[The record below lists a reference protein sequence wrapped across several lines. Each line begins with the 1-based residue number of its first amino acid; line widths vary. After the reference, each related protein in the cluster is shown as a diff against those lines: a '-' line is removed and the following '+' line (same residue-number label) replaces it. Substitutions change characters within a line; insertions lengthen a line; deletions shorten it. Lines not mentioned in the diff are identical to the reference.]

1 MFIHIENRPGIASL
15 AMPFFFTLL
24 YDMTILSL
32 SFKLFFLYAF
42 VTINFLACSDDS
54 SSSAG
59 DEPAVS
65 TKTSALEVDEE
76 HNIITWT
83 TENSK
88 DMCLLENG
96 SFTWKTVNL
105 ETSKE
110 SARYEFRGDTLVLY
124 PLVYNNGKQERF
136 GRMYL
141 GGTAGKIYGTWRALF
156 CDFDPVEK
164 NTFCATGDVFTTK
177 TITLSKG
184 KMITET
190 LYDFERYSAQKSG
203 NLVLSELTA
212 DILRALKGTF
222 ELYIPGAF
230 VDDSARVQSLIQEY
244 KITTVSQTKKSIN
257 FMMDDKEYALKY
269 NEAEETLA
277 KDGSEK
283 VNRIVKLELASE
295 KTTCNLDFERTFVEK
310 PLCKSENKDYLDI
323 NKVIIDGQ
331 GNTLEYAV
339 AYLANNQEE
348 FEKCVKSV
356 SPASSSNGQGY
367 DGELN

>member
-1 MFIHIENRPGIASL
+1 MYNSYTQSGKPAFRAPLVAALCAGFL
-15 AMPFFFTLL
+15 F
-24 YDMTILSL
+24 LS
-32 SFKLFFLYAF
+32 
-42 VTINFLACSDDS
+42 ACSDDS

-105 ETSKE
+105 GTSKE

-124 PLVYNNGKQERF
+124 PLVYKNGKQERF

-141 GGTAGKIYGTWRALF
+141 GGTAGKIYRTWRALF

-257 FMMDDKEYALKY
+257 FKMDDKEYALKY

-277 KDGSEK
+277 KDGSELRK
-283 VNRIVKLELASE
+283 LSCLVPARPSRSFGPPSTRIRPRI
-295 KTTCNLDFERTFVEK
+295 RT
-310 PLCKSENKDYLDI
+310 
-323 NKVIIDGQ
+323 
-331 GNTLEYAV
+331 
-339 AYLANNQEE
+339 
-348 FEKCVKSV
+348 
-356 SPASSSNGQGY
+356 SSTQVRCRRRAI
-367 DGELN
+367 LR

>member
-1 MFIHIENRPGIASL
+1 MEYDYTCHGKRIAIRVLL
-15 AMPFFFTLL
+15 ATFLCAGTALL
-24 YDMTILSL
+24 
-32 SFKLFFLYAF
+32 
-42 VTINFLACSDDS
+42 LACSDDS

-88 DMCLLENG
+88 DICLLENG
-96 SFTWKTVNL
+96 SFTWKKVNL
-105 ETSKE
+105 GTSKE

-124 PLVYNNGKQERF
+124 TLVYKNGEQERF

-141 GGTAGKIYGTWRALF
+141 GGTAGKIYGTWKDLF

-164 NTFCATGDVFTTK
+164 NTFCATGDIFVTK

-184 KMITET
+184 EMTTET
-190 LYDFERYSAQKSG
+190 QYDFEKYNAQKSG

-212 DILRALKGTF
+212 DILRALKGTY
-222 ELYIPGAF
+222 ELYIAGAF
-230 VDDSARVQSLIQEY
+230 VDDSARVLSLIKEY
-244 KITTVSQTKKSIN
+244 KITTTSQTKTSIN
-257 FMMDDKEYALKY
+257 FKMDGKEYALKY

-283 VNRIVKLELASE
+283 VNRTVKLELSSE
-295 KTTCNLDFERTFVEK
+295 KTTCNLDFERTFMEK
-310 PLCKSENKDYLDI
+310 SLCKSENKDYLDI
-323 NKVIIDGQ
+323 NKEIIDGQ

-339 AYLANNQEE
+339 AYLANNQEK
-348 FEKCVKSV
+348 FEECIKSIT
-356 SPASSSNGQGY
+356 PTSSGGDEGY
-367 DGELN
+367 NDELN

>member
-1 MFIHIENRPGIASL
+1 MGYNYTSDGKKIV
-15 AMPFFFTLL
+15 
-24 YDMTILSL
+24 ILVLFATFLCTGVAAL
-32 SFKLFFLYAF
+32 S
-42 VTINFLACSDDS
+42 ACSDDS
-54 SSSAG
+54 SSSAE
-59 DEPAVS
+59 DKPSVS
-65 TKTSALEVDEE
+65 TETSSLEVDEE
-76 HNIITWT
+76 HNTITWT
-83 TENSK
+83 SDNSK
-88 DMCLLENG
+88 DLCVHEKG

-105 ETSKE
+105 GTSKE

-124 PLVYNNGKQERF
+124 SLVYKNGEQERF

-141 GGTAGKIYGTWRALF
+141 GGTAGKIYGTWKDLF

-164 NTFCATGDVFTTK
+164 NTFCATGDIFVTK

-184 KMITET
+184 EMTTET

-212 DILRALKGTF
+212 DILRALKGTY

-230 VDDSARVQSLIQEY
+230 VDDSARVLSLIKEY
-244 KITTVSQTKKSIN
+244 KITTTSQTKTSIN
-257 FMMDDKEYALKY
+257 FKMDGKEYALKY

-283 VNRIVKLELASE
+283 LNRIVKLELSSG
-295 KTTCNLDFERTFVEK
+295 KTTCNLDFERTFMEK
-310 PLCKSENKDYLDI
+310 SLCKSENKDYLDI
-323 NKVIIDGQ
+323 NKEIIDGQ

-348 FEKCVKSV
+348 FEKCVKSIT
-356 SPASSSNGQGY
+356 PASSGDDEGY
-367 DGELN
+367 NDELN

>member
-1 MFIHIENRPGIASL
+1 MGYDYTSHGKKIAIRVLL
-15 AMPFFFTLL
+15 AT
-24 YDMTILSL
+24 
-32 SFKLFFLYAF
+32 FLCAG
-42 VTINFLACSDDS
+42 VAVLWACSDDS
-54 SSSAG
+54 SSSAD

-88 DMCLLENG
+88 DMCLLESG

-105 ETSKE
+105 GFSKE

-124 PLVYNNGKQERF
+124 PLVYNNGEQERF

-177 TITLSKG
+177 TITISKG
-184 KMITET
+184 EMITET
-190 LYDFERYSAQKSG
+190 QYDFERYSAQKSG

-230 VDDSARVQSLIQEY
+230 VDDSARVLSLIQEY
-244 KITTVSQTKKSIN
+244 KITTVSQTKTSIN
-257 FMMDDKEYALKY
+257 FKMDDKEYALKY

-283 VNRIVKLELASE
+283 VNRTVKLELSSG
-295 KTTCNLDFERTFVEK
+295 KTTCNLDFERTFMEK
-310 PLCKSENKDYLDI
+310 SLCKSENKDYLDI
-323 NKVIIDGQ
+323 NKEIIDGQ
-331 GNTLEYAV
+331 GSTLEFAV